1 MFFELI
7 CSCTATFH
15 MEVSEDQTTSAW
27 MFAHR
32 FVNAHQ
38 NCGFMTAPAY
48 PEVKEVYKTEK
59 NNVESE

>member
-1 MFFELI
+1 
-7 CSCTATFH
+7 